1 MFGQLSQFAHLLRIV
16 RVLAHHNL
24 DEYLTNIAPLK
35 PYLFLLHIFPR
46 RKDDAPRGQRLREAL
61 QELGPV
67 FVKLGQMMSTRPD
80 LIPDDIAEELSLLQ
94 DRFHPSRVTRRC

>member
-24 DEYLTNIAPLK
+24 DEYLATIAPLK

-46 RKDDAPRGQRLREAL
+46 RKDDAPRGQRLGKHYRNWAL
-61 QELGPV
+61 C
-67 FVKLGQMMSTRPD
+67 
-80 LIPDDIAEELSLLQ
+80 LSSWANDVNQ
-94 DRFHPSRVTRRC
+94 A